1 MTDQNMNHQGRD
13 VLYQVV
19 YGSKLYGTNTPTSDT
34 DLKSVYLPL
43 IDDLLLG
50 KKLVATKSRVDE
62 HGVPVPDKDSMPE
75 RGVENEYIPFQTF
88 VRDFVRGQ
96 TYAVEIAWAVVANGP
111 SAPDRTSRREYE
123 LLLEMVS
130 LFANSE
136 VYSMVGFAQKQTL
149 DYVHRGE
156 RLNEALRIR
165 DVVRE
170 VITRAA
176 WKQNANKLRLDTPLA
191 FCENE
196 LAIDF
201 IIRCTNL
208 EEGVTVNNN
217 RSLRTLELNG
227 RSYTESTEL
236 AHLDKQLTKLV
247 ESYGDR
253 TNAAAVTDV
262 DYKSLSHAVR
272 VYQQSIELLDHGRI
286 TFPRSNAAELL
297 LIKQG
302 KQDHEVTKA
311 LLKKLDAEVL
321 EKMKTTKMQPRTPE
335 LEAAAERWLLSALRE
350 LYDLDQTASA

>member
-1 MTDQNMNHQGRD
+1 MDQNMNHQGRD
-13 VLYQVV
+13 VLYQVM
-19 YGSKLYGTNTPTSDT
+19 YGSKLYGTSTPTSDT

-50 KKLVATKSRVDE
+50 RKLVATKSRVDE
-62 HGVPVPDKDSMPE
+62 FGVPVPDKQSMPD

-111 SAPDRTSRREYE
+111 QAPDEVSLREHE
-123 LLLEMVS
+123 ILLTMVN

-170 VITRAA
+170 VISRSA
-176 WKQNANKLRLDTPLA
+176 WKQDKNKLRLDTPLQFA
-191 FCENE
+191 ENE
-196 LAIDF
+196 LAMDF

-208 EEGVTVNNN
+208 DEGTTTNNN
-217 RSLRTLELNG
+217 RVLRTLELNG
-227 RSYTESTEL
+227 RSYAETTEL
-236 AHLDKQLTKLV
+236 SHLDKQLTKLV
-247 ESYGDR
+247 EAYGDR

-262 DYKSLSHAVR
+262 DFKSLSHAVR
-272 VYQQSIELLDHGRI
+272 VYQQSIELLDHGVV
-286 TFPRSNAAELL
+286 TFPRPNAAELL
-297 LIKQG
+297 SIKQG
-302 KQDHEVTKA
+302 KADLEYVKSE
-311 LLKKLDAEVL
+311 LKRLDAEVL
-321 EKMKTTKMQPRTPE
+321 EKMKTTKMRPRTPE
-335 LEAAAERWLLSALRE
+335 LEAQAEQWLLSVLRE
-350 LYDLDQTASA
+350 LYGLGRTA